1 MQLRD
6 IGDAGVAVL
15 LHRDHLAGGLDI
27 DSAGLGDGPLVA
39 AAIEELGAE
48 LLLEIQQLQIQRR
61 LGDEEL
67 VRSAGDILFL
77 RDADDVFDTT

>member
-15 LHRDHLAGGLDI
+15 LHGDHLPGGIDI
-27 DSAGLGDGPLVA
+27 DPAGLGDGPLVTTT
-39 AAIEELGAE
+39 IEEFGAE

-67 VRSAGDILFL
+67 VSCAGDILFL
-77 RDADDVFDTT
+77 RDTDDIFDTT